1 MKIWILT
8 EFSLGK
14 HDKLK
19 NHKRHKY
26 DKNKAKG
33 VKSERFHCHRNWF
46 PWCEKT
52 KHFLG
57 ITLDPLYILCVL
69 TLIKPGPSG
78 TNFSY
83 VILSLKSKFESQIY
97 GVFFWQGVEDWVKW
111 FKFYIVWWGR
121 DLISLFNNLFKNY
134 KHLIYEGW

>member
-1 MKIWILT
+1 MI
-8 EFSLGK
+8 SLSPYGT
-14 HDKLK
+14 DFLDV
-19 NHKRHKY
+19 KRL
-26 DKNKAKG
+26 N
-33 VKSERFHCHRNWF
+33 
-46 PWCEKT
+46 T
-52 KHFLG
+52 FLG

-111 FKFYIVWWGR
+111 FKF
-121 DLISLFNNLFKNY
+121 
-134 KHLIYEGW
+134 